1 MQPEAITSLDEPSL
15 VATQKILS
23 GAKDRLD
30 AIRAEG
36 RLTEESFVELAA
48 IYDNVAYVFLYLES
62 NEQHVDYRW
71 LLPYRDAFFKD
82 QELDRTLLTLC
93 TNLHCENPDIEECR
107 RAYVGHLNDKLAAD
121 PTSAAELAGLQD
133 QAKDIVQAGRQDQL
147 AFLARLGV
155 DIEGGTA
162 DTIGYTLISATPDAA
177 RRVKLV
183 GAMTALRDKR
193 LGPLI
198 DTVDAMTEI
207 RRATSHGQGA
217 RSVLAHTMRR
227 CAVPEEAARHI
238 VDAYVSGAIEDRGS
252 LETDIREVIGDVD
265 APIDHFGRYIRTL
278 QGDLKVPLFDL
289 RACLAFIEDV
299 AVRVFGLSMQRLPES
314 SPGVWSV
321 VVSRGEKT
329 IGYINF
335 DLWDAG
341 RNRTANTTSGI
352 RNRVDWGSIVQ
363 LPIAYISC
371 RFHRDTHGRERITFQ
386 NVHSLFHE
394 VGHALNHIL
403 IRKRLPTLSGLD
415 YLPLERIEDLS
426 MWTEKWVYH
435 PDFVAHLEL
444 SEEER
449 EGMRFCQ
456 RVKILEYRRN
466 HIDRA
471 VTAALDFELHRVKSG
486 GLREAFQRLDD
497 RFGVA
502 RYCSLGEFPVYFAW
516 PMINANPGATFAYT
530 RSAAESAEAFA
541 PLLRRQLSDIEP
553 VEFEGAFDA
562 CFDFDE
568 PSSSPDIRSIF
579 TFYGDSLWRSAE

>member
-1 MQPEAITSLDEPSL
+1 MQLDAITSLDESSL
-15 VATQKILS
+15 VATEKILD
-23 GAKDRLD
+23 GAKSRLD
-30 AIRAEG
+30 AILAEH

-62 NEQHVDYRW
+62 NEQYVDYRW

-82 QELDRTLLTLC
+82 QDLDRTLLALC
-93 TNLHCENPDIEECR
+93 ESLRCADPDIEESR
-107 RAYVGHLNDKLAAD
+107 RAYVRHLTDKLAAD
-121 PTSAAELAGLQD
+121 RTSAAELARLQD
-133 QAKDIVQAGRQDQL
+133 QAKDIVQAGRDDQL
-147 AFLARLGV
+147 AFLTRLGV
-155 DIEGGTA
+155 GAEGGTA

-177 RRVKLV
+177 RRSKLS
-183 GAMTALRDKR
+183 GAMSALRDRR

-198 DTVDAMTEI
+198 DTVDRMIDI
-207 RRATSHGQGA
+207 RRATSRRQGA
-217 RSVLAHTMRR
+217 RSVLEQTMRR
-227 CAVPEEAARHI
+227 CAISEETAQHI
-238 VDAYVSGAIEDRGS
+238 VDAYVSGAVEDRA
-252 LETDIREVIGDVD
+252 LLDAEIREAIGDV
-265 APIDHFGRYIRTL
+265 ATPVDHFGHWVRTL

-289 RACLAFIEDV
+289 GACLEFIEAV
-299 AVRVFGLSMQRLPES
+299 AARVFGLSMRRLPDS
-314 SPGVWSV
+314 GPGVWTV
-321 VVSRGEKT
+321 VVLRDDEA

-335 DLWDAG
+335 DLWDSG
-341 RNRTANTTSGI
+341 RNRTANSTSGI

-371 RFHRDTHGRERITFQ
+371 RFHRNPDGREIITFQ

-435 PDFVAHLEL
+435 ADFVSHLDL

-471 VTAALDFELHRVKSG
+471 VTAALDFEVHRANSG
-486 GLREAFQRLDD
+486 GLREAFERLDD

-502 RYCSLGEFPVYFAW
+502 RHCSLGEFPVYFAW

-530 RSAAESAEAFA
+530 RSAAESAESFA
-541 PLLRRQLSDIEP
+541 PLLSRRLADLEP
-553 VEFEGAFDA
+553 AEFAASFDA

-568 PSSSPDIRSIF
+568 PSSGPDIGSVF
-579 TFYGDSLWRSAE
+579 AFYNDALWRSAE